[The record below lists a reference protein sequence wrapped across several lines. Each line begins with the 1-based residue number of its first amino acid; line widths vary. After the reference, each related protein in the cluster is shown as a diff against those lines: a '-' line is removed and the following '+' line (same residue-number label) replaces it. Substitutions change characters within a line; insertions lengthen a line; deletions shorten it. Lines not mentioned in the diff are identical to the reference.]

1 MGGPPCPH
9 PDGAFFKDGPNHF
22 LEFVQ
27 NPIKIRKI
35 RVVPL
40 RSGYPFFALNA
51 SIEPRS
57 VHTCLLGLVGV
68 PRAQRAAVAPYC
80 AAWGRKPAIL
90 GPKTVVFSPSSGFW
104 PFRDSG
110 VHRRHVD
117 LSHFPSKGAR
127 SAWQCRFGRA
137 VAFSGRT
144 RRHAVSAKNLCR
156 FVVARDL
163 LF

>member
-27 NPIKIRKI
+27 NPRKIRKI

-40 RSGYPFFALNA
+40 ASGYPFFALNA

-104 PFRDSG
+104 PFRYLNRGG
-110 VHRRHVD
+110 VRIKAWRL
-117 LSHFPSKGAR
+117 LSPR
-127 SAWQCRFGRA
+127 
-137 VAFSGRT
+137 VRT
-144 RRHAVSAKNLCR
+144 RVRATPMGSPALTPSG
-156 FVVARDL
+156 
-163 LF
+163 

>member
-80 AAWGRKPAIL
+80 AAWGRKLA
-90 GPKTVVFSPSSGFW
+90 
-104 PFRDSG
+104 
-110 VHRRHVD
+110 
-117 LSHFPSKGAR
+117 GAR
-127 SAWQCRFGRA
+127 VNFRVLRGFCGDVLNLA
-137 VAFSGRT
+137 RT
-144 RRHAVSAKNLCR
+144 RARRAKFSTHAL
-156 FVVARDL
+156 
-163 LF
+163 